1 MIRTLTGILT
11 ALTLV
16 GCGVDDSAIVIR
28 NDVSQA
34 ERFEGANEEG
44 ELRSSSTHDAVF
56 EAAGSEFNV
65 PAALLKSMAYSLT
78 RYEMISSE
86 GEFEG
91 AQPTYGLMALTPA
104 MMADALS
111 TAQVSEERA
120 KTDVTANVRVAAAW
134 LSKRAE
140 AQAIDRK
147 KLLAWAPVIGEYT
160 GLEDP
165 QVRTAFVQGEVY
177 SALKL
182 GVGRFSEELEV
193 SGKAQELEAS
203 VGEYAEV
210 LQGLSRAPDYGPAV
224 WRPSPNFNSR
234 SGTRP
239 QLVIIHTCEGAYSG
253 CWGWLSNSRAGAS
266 AHYVVNTT
274 GSEISQ
280 LVKESDRA
288 WHIAADYECSRNGGQ
303 LCGLNG
309 QSGNS
314 LSVGIEHAG
323 FASQSSWPAGQ
334 IDASARLVCN
344 ITKDW
349 GIARDRFHIVGH
361 GQLQPWNRTDPG
373 LNWPWTAY
381 LQKINAVCAPPAPTP
396 TPNPNPNPAPAPVG
410 TVIVDSNNANNNQ
423 ARGYVQVSANWKS
436 SANVAGYY
444 GSGYWYATTAEVS
457 DGAAFFFKLDADGAR
472 TIDAWW
478 TSASDRST
486 AASFVAFNSR
496 GDRVGTGTAN
506 QTVNGG
512 KWNQVGRF
520 NFTAGWNK
528 IVLSRWQAP
537 GKVVIADG
545 VRIR

>member
-1 MIRTLTGILT
+1 MNRTLTGFLA

-16 GCGVDDSAIVIR
+16 GCGVDDSALVIR
-28 NDVSQA
+28 NDESQA

-56 EAAGSEFNV
+56 EAAGKEFNV
-65 PAALLKSMAYSLT
+65 PPSLLKSMAYSLT

-104 MMADALS
+104 MMAEALS
-111 TAQVSEERA
+111 TAQVSEEMA

-134 LSKRAE
+134 LSKHAD
-140 AQAIDRK
+140 AQAIDRE
-147 KLLAWAPVIGEYT
+147 KLLAWSPVIGDYT

-165 QVRTAFVQGEVY
+165 LVRTAFVQGEVY

-210 LQGLSRAPDYGPAV
+210 LQGLSRAPDYGAAV

-280 LVKESDRA
+280 LVRESDRA

-373 LNWPWTAY
+373 RNWPWTSY
-381 LQKINAVCAPPAPTP
+381 LQKINSVCAPPAPAPTP
-396 TPNPNPNPAPAPVG
+396 TPGPAPAPVG

-478 TSASDRST
+478 TAASDRST
-486 AASFVAFNSR
+486 ASAFVAFNSR
-496 GDRVGTGTAN
+496 GEKVGTGTAN

-537 GKVVIADG
+537 GKVVIADA

>member
-11 ALTLV
+11 ALTLA

-91 AQPTYGLMALTPA
+91 VQPTYGLMALTPT

-140 AQAIDRK
+140 AQAIDRE

-193 SGKAQELEAS
+193 SGKTQELEAS

-373 LNWPWTAY
+373 RNWPWTAY

-396 TPNPNPNPAPAPVG
+396 TPNPGPGPAPVG

-436 SANVAGYY
+436 SANIAGYY

-496 GDRVGTGTAN
+496 GERVGTGTAN

>member
-11 ALTLV
+11 ALTLA

-91 AQPTYGLMALTPA
+91 VQPTYGLMALTPT

-140 AQAIDRK
+140 AQAIDRE

-193 SGKAQELEAS
+193 SGKTQELEAS

-373 LNWPWTAY
+373 RNWPWTAY

-396 TPNPNPNPAPAPVG
+396 TPNPGPAPAPVG

-436 SANVAGYY
+436 SANIAGYY

-496 GDRVGTGTAN
+496 GERVGTGTAN